1 MKQIRKEAGRMQL
14 RYHANHLALRN
25 GTGGSAQTGY
35 GVDARLL
42 EVRNARPR
50 RRLSARALSIVLAA
64 AVAIAMIPVAG
75 AQAAG
80 TASLKYGMRGTA
92 VKTLQIDLAKRGYL
106 KSTPD
111 GKFGPRTKAAV
122 KLFQKQAGLK
132 VDGVAGAATQEL
144 LCGLTGNGKTNLTL
158 KYGNKNSQV
167 KIMQQRLND
176 LGFLKPKADG
186 RFGPNTK
193 AAVKLFQ
200 SKAGLKADGI
210 AGPAT
215 LLKLY
220 SSSAPKYMT
229 KGEQVVEYARQFL
242 GIKYVYGKADPSV
255 GFDCSGLVYYI
266 HLHYFNIKL
275 PRSAQGLT
283 VAGKGVALAD
293 ARPGDILC
301 FGSSV
306 SSVGHV
312 GIYIG
317 NNQYIH
323 APQTGEVVKITKL
336 TREVATVRRIFDD

>member
-1 MKQIRKEAGRMQL
+1 MKQIRKEAGNMQL
-14 RYHANHLALRN
+14 RYHANPALRN
-25 GTGGSAQTGY
+25 RPAKPERTGC
-35 GVDARLL
+35 GVDGRLL
-42 EVRNARPR
+42 LVRNKKPR
-50 RRLSARALSIVLAA
+50 RRLSARALSAVLAA

-75 AQAAG
+75 ARADG
-80 TASLKYGMRGTA
+80 TETLKYGMHGTA

-111 GKFGPRTKAAV
+111 GKYGPRTRTAV

-132 VDGVAGAATQEL
+132 QDGVAGAGTQEL
-144 LCGLTGNGKTNLTL
+144 LYDLTGNGKTNLTL

-167 KIMQQRLND
+167 KVMQQRLYD
-176 LGFLKPKADG
+176 LGYLKSKPDG
-186 RFGPNTK
+186 KFGPKTK

-200 SKAGLKADGI
+200 SKAGAKADGI
-210 AGPAT
+210 AGPST
-215 LLKLY
+215 LLRLY
-220 SSSAPKYMT
+220 ASSAPKYMT

-283 VAGKGVALAD
+283 AAGKGVALAD

-306 SSVGHV
+306 PSVGHV

-323 APQTGEVVKITKL
+323 APQTGEVVKISNL
-336 TREVATVRRIFDD
+336 TRDVATVRRIFDD